1 MASMQRAIHMIDTT
15 LFPQPARLEISGQ
28 PYALMKDARIIAEDR
43 ALGEALAGYLRPA
56 TGFALPVLA
65 ADGAASA
72 DNTIILEAIAA
83 SDSPEAYSLTASGTT
98 LRLRAAHRRGFL
110 HGFQTIRQLLPRQIL
125 SSEVVPGVEWTMPG
139 LEIDDEPAFGWRG
152 LHLDVGRHF
161 FPLDFI
167 KKFIDLLAFYKFN
180 TFHWHLTED
189 QGWRI
194 EIKKYPRL
202 TEVGG
207 FRAETV
213 VGLSNSGEY
222 DGQPYGGFYT
232 QDEIREAVA
241 YAEARGITIVPEIEM
256 PGHAVAAL
264 TAYPQLGCRDE
275 GYQVRRRW
283 SIAKDIFCAGKDEVF
298 TFLEDVLDEAL
309 ALFPSE
315 YIHIGGDEAPKD
327 RWEACPACQARIQ
340 SEGLA
345 DEHELQSW
353 FIRRIEGWLN
363 ARGRKLLGWDE
374 ILEGGL
380 APNATVM
387 SWRGSE
393 GGIAAANAG
402 HDVVMTPNT
411 YCYLDYYQSHDT
423 DSEPLAIP
431 SILPLEQVWDYVVIP
446 EQITKEKR
454 HHILGGQG
462 NIWTEYMPESDHVEY
477 MMFPRAIAIADV
489 LWNHPQER
497 NYAAL
502 VERLR
507 QHLPSLD
514 ALGVNYRR
522 TDEAASA

>member
-1 MASMQRAIHMIDTT
+1 MADIT
-15 LFPQPARLEISGQ
+15 LFPQPARLERRGEDFTLA
-28 PYALMKDARIIAEDR
+28 PDARIIAHDR
-43 ALGEALAGYLRPA
+43 ALGEVLASYLRPA
-56 TGFALPVLA
+56 TSFALPVQA
-65 ADGAASA
+65 SGDSSSA
-72 DNTIILEAIAA
+72 DANAIILEQVAA
-83 SDSPEAYSLTASGTT
+83 DSPEAYSLVAGGTT
-98 LRLRAAHRRGFL
+98 LRLRAGDRRGFL

-125 SSEVVPGVEWTMPG
+125 SREALPGVDWRMPG
-139 LEIDDEPAFGWRG
+139 LALDDEPAFGWRG

-167 KKFIDLLAFYKFN
+167 KKVIDLLAFYKFN

-194 EIKKYPRL
+194 EIAKHPRL
-202 TEVGG
+202 TEIGG
-207 FRAETV
+207 YRAETV
-213 VGLSNSGEY
+213 VGHSGSGHY

-241 YAEARGITIVPEIEM
+241 YAEARGITIVPEIEL

-264 TAYPQLGCRDE
+264 AAFPQLGCRGE
-275 GYQVRRRW
+275 GYEVRRKW
-283 SIAKDIFCAGKDEVF
+283 GIAEDIFCAGKDEVF
-298 TFLEDVLDEAL
+298 DFLEDVLGETL
-309 ALFPSE
+309 ALFPSA
-315 YIHIGGDEAPKD
+315 YIHIGGDEAPKA
-327 RWEACPACQARIQ
+327 RWEVCPACQARIQ
-340 SEGLA
+340 AEGLA

-353 FIRRIEGWLN
+353 FIRRIESWLN

-411 YCYLDYYQSHDT
+411 YCYLDYYQSVDT
-423 DSEPLAIP
+423 DSEPLAI
-431 SILPLEQVWDYVVIP
+431 SAILPLEQVWKFVVIP
-446 EQITKEKR
+446 PQIAMEKR

-462 NIWTEYMPESDHVEY
+462 NVWTEYMPESDHVEY

-489 LWNHPQER
+489 LWHHPEER
-497 NYAAL
+497 DYAAL
-502 VERLR
+502 VERLGR
-507 QHLPSLD
+507 HLPSLD
-514 ALGVNYRR
+514 ALGVNYRPL
-522 TDEAASA
+522 DEPETA